1 MAQISVTPEQLQIQ
15 AKVYLQAKGGIEQEI
30 QKVNAMNNTIHE
42 EWQGS
47 AFEAYL
53 EQYNQLYGQVKQFEE
68 LLENIN
74 SQLNKYA
81 QTVAERDAQDAKGF
95 GF

>member
-1 MAQISVTPEQLQIQ
+1 MAQISVTPEQLMEQS
-15 AKVYLQAKGGIEQEI
+15 KVYLRAKEGIEREI
-30 QKVNAMNNTIHE
+30 QTVNAMNNTIHE

-53 EQYNQLYGQVKQFEE
+53 EQYNQLYGQVTKFEE
-68 LLENIN
+68 LLESIN

-81 QTVAERDAQDAKGF
+81 QTVAERDAQDAKSF